1 MRLSNILELKNE
13 REQMRLIEKKLD
25 SHPETFAPE
34 LLVTIAIPLAPIQ
47 DGRVTEDF
55 YELIGK
61 QLVDC
66 VTNAASNE
74 SKQ

>member
-1 MRLSNILELKNE
+1 MNANK
-13 REQMRLIEKKLD
+13 MRLIEKKFY

>member
-1 MRLSNILELKNE
+1 MNANK
-13 REQMRLIEKKLD
+13 MRLIEKKLD

-47 DGRVTEDF
+47 DGRVTEGF

-66 VTNAASNE
+66 VTNTASNE

>member
-1 MRLSNILELKNE
+1 MNANK
-13 REQMRLIEKKLD
+13 MRLIEKKFD

-47 DGRVTEDF
+47 DERVPEAF

-66 VTNAASNE
+66 LLS
-74 SKQ
+74 S